1 MFESCPINEEGDNL
15 FAIPLKNLK
24 VEIKNQE
31 GTDDFKNHQ
40 GFISSL
46 FSIHIAHPS
55 LASQSF

>member
-1 MFESCPINEEGDNL
+1 VERDNL

-40 GFISSL
+40 GFIS
-46 FSIHIAHPS
+46 
-55 LASQSF
+55 